1 VPAGRLGRFED
12 VLGALDYLL
21 SPQAGYVTGA
31 NLVVSGGW
39 NL

>member
-1 VPAGRLGRFED
+1 
-12 VLGALDYLL
+12 VLAALDFVLDPAAEYI
-21 SPQAGYVTGA
+21 TGA